1 MKRRVLIIL
10 IAALLLAPWPV
21 VYAFDR
27 VNADTVQLDI
37 QPAASGTEPQ
47 FKAYGNAVGSVNYG
61 ELFRIDTTGE
71 ESDRT
76 YQLLIT
82 NVDDL
87 ASDYRFMN
95 FKIGVYAQQA
105 GTENWERLDT
115 NGTVQFHDIYIS
127 IVDGGVS
134 FTLPGG
140 AKYKITIEHGCFNAY
155 SVRAGSTISVPQ
167 FYLSAG

>member
-27 VNADTVQLDI
+27 VSADTVQLDI
-37 QPAASGTEPQ
+37 QPAAPGTEPQ
-47 FKAYGNAVGSVNYG
+47 FKAYGNAIGSVDYG

-76 YQLLIT
+76 YQLLMT
-82 NVDDL
+82 NIDEL

-95 FKIGVYAQQA
+95 FQIGVYAQEA
-105 GTENWERLDT
+105 GTENWVRLDT
-115 NGTVQFHDIYIS
+115 NGTEQFHDIYIS
-127 IVDGGVS
+127 IVNGGVS

-140 AKYKITIEHGCFNAY
+140 AKYKITLEHGCFYAY
-155 SVRAGSTISVPQ
+155 GVQPGGTIVVPQ
-167 FYLSAG
+167 FYLTAG